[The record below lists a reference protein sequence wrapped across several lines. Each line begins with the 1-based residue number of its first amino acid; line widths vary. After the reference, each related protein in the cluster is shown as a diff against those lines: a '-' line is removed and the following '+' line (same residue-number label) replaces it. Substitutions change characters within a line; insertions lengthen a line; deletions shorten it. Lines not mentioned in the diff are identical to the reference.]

1 MLHESFVHMRYKWL
15 SREKRDPSVAP
26 SCVPGVSQ
34 MWHQRPCRCPLRPE
48 RAPLASWATSAH
60 ASLMATTTND
70 GIQTVH
76 DDAAVDAVAKL
87 QRTWNGP
94 SRLTPLANSG
104 EAHSRISTECAS
116 HKSALLGSRE
126 WCERVHCCLRYASAS
141 RILPPTADI
150 WCCTAS
156 HAARCTLRLSRPSRP
171 T

>member
-1 MLHESFVHMRYKWL
+1 MRRARAHDRAGSLCESFVHMRYKCL
-15 SREKRDPSVAP
+15 SRGKRDPSVAP
-26 SCVPGVSQ
+26 SCVPDVSRT
-34 MWHQRPCRCPLRPE
+34 WHQRPCRCPLRPE

-60 ASLMATTTND
+60 ASLTATTMND
-70 GIQTVH
+70 GIHTVH
-76 DDAAVDAVAKL
+76 DDDAAVDAVAKL

-104 EAHSRISTECAS
+104 AEAHSRLSTECAS

-150 WCCTAS
+150 I
-156 HAARCTLRLSRPSRP
+156 
-171 T
+171 

>member
-1 MLHESFVHMRYKWL
+1 MYV
-15 SREKRDPSVAP
+15 KRGTRAWTRAWRLRA
-26 SCVPGVSQ
+26 CRT
-34 MWHQRPCRCPLRPE
+34 WHQRPCRCPLRPE
-48 RAPLASWATSAH
+48 RAPLALWATSAH
-60 ASLMATTTND
+60 ASLMATTTTD
-70 GIQTVH
+70 GIHTVH

-94 SRLTPLANSG
+94 YAYRLTPLANSG
-104 EAHSRISTECAS
+104 EAHSRISTEYAS

-126 WCERVHCCLRYASAS
+126 WYEQVHFCLRYASAS

-156 HAARCTLRLSRPSRP
+156 CSGASHAARCTLRLSRPSSP